1 MKDSD
6 KPAEVDADDDANST
20 DWAAAAAAAVA
31 VVAVQWKRKRLLC
44 PSSSRQPTHVQ
55 HTAVSGG
62 DSAQLC
68 VVADKPA
75 THPVSHLVSWRCDRW
90 GISQASRLHPLPF
103 RYKVETSALNLH
115 CRFHIRTR
123 MCMPAPD
130 ILRSHSLY
138 HHGLHLLLT
147 RSPSL
152 PPLRVSRISSMTH
165 TYTTD
170 RRPSAGHIMLRP
182 TSASRAN
189 SLRRRLPPTATYHVT
204 HVCHKHRSAYST
216 WQVAT

>member
-1 MKDSD
+1 VKDSD

-20 DWAAAAAAAVA
+20 DWAAAAAAVA

-103 RYKVETSALNLH
+103 RCKVETSALNLH

-130 ILRSHSLY
+130 ILRTAQSL
-138 HHGLHLLLT
+138 
-147 RSPSL
+147 SL
-152 PPLRVSRISSMTH
+152 SSRF
-165 TYTTD
+165 
-170 RRPSAGHIMLRP
+170 
-182 TSASRAN
+182 TSAAN
-189 SLRRRLPPTATYHVT
+189 ALSFTSATSSFTYFEYDTHIYYRPAPVSWAHYASTDFCLRRE
-204 HVCHKHRSAYST
+204 
-216 WQVAT
+216 